1 MMTVKHTA
9 KAKSASALA
18 EPVKKTTT
26 RKAAARKTTTR
37 IATAAKPAAAD
48 KKTVKKTAGRK
59 TAAKKAVLEAVET
72 VLEIRTEPEAI
83 EVSAPMAS
91 RKELARKSTEENN
104 VQKNLSARSAAAA
117 KAAAQ
122 GFKKPARKKASRA
135 AAKPAVSPR
144 IVSFKGLPEEPG
156 KSYAEVIAAK
166 EAAGALASRKE
177 LAQKSVDENNVQK
190 NLAARSAAAL
200 KAFNLEQSDQNA
212 SVRDERLAVIG
223 EEAMDGEK
231 IIEAIDK
238 ITDAPYQ
245 EGPAQKAEILAG
257 SHQSAALRNERL
269 ETINEEVKDGQKIV
283 EAIDKIDDAPYQ
295 KEPAKKAKK
304 SVKSSQKAQEAEIL
318 AGSDQSAA
326 VRDARL
332 ANIAAEAEDGQKII
346 EAIDKIDD
354 APYQKAAKPKK
365 ARAARNKKAEEA
377 QILAGSHQ
385 SAALRSKR
393 LETIN
398 EEVKDG
404 QKIVE
409 AIDKIDDAPYQK
421 EETAAKPDEKSAAA
435 ASRKELAVKSAEE
448 NNVQTNLSARSKAA
462 AAAGAKGFKKP
473 ARRKKAK
480 AAAAIPVE
488 SNAAKNL
495 ESMIPE
501 VAGTP
506 YEKVLEQVKE
516 KAAMESRKELAARS
530 RKVLAKPSVKDL
542 SEEQK
547 NFYGSLDDNTLLE
560 MANAAGLNLNL
571 DQLKEELT
579 KAPDVDE
586 QVDKYLAKVAKA
598 SKPLV
603 YSVDGFDASVIP
615 FLCKKIAATLPNKAQ
630 DNVDLAKKITKDTDR
645 MLINEGMNDSAIYKD
660 LLDDVRQILVIA
672 QHNNLHT
679 LDEVEEMIPA
689 DLHKLVNRFMDVA
702 YTILPGWQYNDVKYY
717 EGFIYGVMAQFDDL
731 ANLQNKALMDI
742 ADLYI
747 KHGDYQKGNDGY
759 GYVLRENQLK
769 DQIYYRFA
777 DVYVPIDL
785 QRAKSIAQDALRIID
800 GRYDYYPKIIEILQK

>member
-1 MMTVKHTA
+1 M
-9 KAKSASALA
+9 
-18 EPVKKTTT
+18 
-26 RKAAARKTTTR
+26 
-37 IATAAKPAAAD
+37 
-48 KKTVKKTAGRK
+48 
-59 TAAKKAVLEAVET
+59 
-72 VLEIRTEPEAI
+72 
-83 EVSAPMAS
+83 
-91 RKELARKSTEENN
+91 
-104 VQKNLSARSAAAA
+104 
-117 KAAAQ
+117 
-122 GFKKPARKKASRA
+122 
-135 AAKPAVSPR
+135 
-144 IVSFKGLPEEPG
+144 
-156 KSYAEVIAAK
+156 
-166 EAAGALASRKE
+166 
-177 LAQKSVDENNVQK
+177 
-190 NLAARSAAAL
+190 
-200 KAFNLEQSDQNA
+200 
-212 SVRDERLAVIG
+212 
-223 EEAMDGEK
+223 
-231 IIEAIDK
+231 
-238 ITDAPYQ
+238 
-245 EGPAQKAEILAG
+245 
-257 SHQSAALRNERL
+257 
-269 ETINEEVKDGQKIV
+269 
-283 EAIDKIDDAPYQ
+283 
-295 KEPAKKAKK
+295 
-304 SVKSSQKAQEAEIL
+304 
-318 AGSDQSAA
+318 
-326 VRDARL
+326 
-332 ANIAAEAEDGQKII
+332 
-346 EAIDKIDD
+346 
-354 APYQKAAKPKK
+354 
-365 ARAARNKKAEEA
+365 
-377 QILAGSHQ
+377 
-385 SAALRSKR
+385 
-393 LETIN
+393 
-398 EEVKDG
+398 
-404 QKIVE
+404 
-409 AIDKIDDAPYQK
+409 
-421 EETAAKPDEKSAAA
+421 
-435 ASRKELAVKSAEE
+435 
-448 NNVQTNLSARSKAA
+448 QTNLSARSKAA